1 MKVSEFLILTVFT
14 FSIVSCKCNR
24 TFTHD
29 QPNTMKEPNIKR
41 EVIQPIKTIVE
52 SIDTN
57 DVVLSELIEE
67 PPLFDGKD
75 IGIAFREYVH
85 NNIKYPEEAN
95 EITGRI
101 LVEFIVEKDGSI
113 SNVKIILGIDPL
125 LDVEA
130 LRVINNS
137 PANWT
142 PAKQRNK
149 EVRYKLVFP
158 VIFKLTS
165 E

>member
-1 MKVSEFLILTVFT
+1 
-14 FSIVSCKCNR
+14 
-24 TFTHD
+24 
-29 QPNTMKEPNIKR
+29 MKETNTKK
-41 EVIQPIKTIVE
+41 EVIQPINTIIE
-52 SIDTN
+52 RIDTN
-57 DVVLSELIEE
+57 DVVLSGLIEE

-75 IGIAFREYVH
+75 IGIVFREYVH
-85 NNIKYPEEAN
+85 SNIKYPEEAD

-113 SNVKIILGIDPL
+113 SNVKVIRGIDPL
-125 LDVEA
+125 LDAEA

-158 VIFKLTS
+158 VIFRLTS